1 MTTLRV
7 RSTHPHTQGEYVI
20 IDAEHYDPAVHV
32 LYEGA
37 SEPVPS
43 ASDAGDDRISSALTN
58 TSITNAQTRKRKA

>member
-32 LYEGA
+32 LYDEA
-37 SEPVPS
+37 PAAPEPAPQPDKP
-43 ASDAGDDRISSALTN
+43 APGKRGK
-58 TSITNAQTRKRKA
+58 QTEVVR

>member
-32 LYEGA
+32 LYDETP
-37 SEPVPS
+37 EQVPT
-43 ASDAGDDRISSALTN
+43 APDAGDGHASRAPAPDAP
-58 TSITNAQTRKRKA
+58 TRKRKG